1 MEAFFVQLS
10 SIGEVKQFA
19 DAATSLP
26 CEVDVRAGRYL
37 VNGKSVMG
45 LLSIDLAEPICIEVH
60 GTARQA
66 GQLKSMVEAYL
77 VEKN

>member
-10 SIGEVKQFA
+10 SVNDVKQFA

-66 GQLKSMVEAYL
+66 EQLKSMVADCLAEG
-77 VEKN
+77 K

>member
-66 GQLKSMVEAYL
+66 EQLKSMVGPYL